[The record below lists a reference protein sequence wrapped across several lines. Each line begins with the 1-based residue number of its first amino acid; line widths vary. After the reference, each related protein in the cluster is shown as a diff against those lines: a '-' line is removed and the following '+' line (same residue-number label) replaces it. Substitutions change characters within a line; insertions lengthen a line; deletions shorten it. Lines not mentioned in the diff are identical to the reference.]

1 MYIGKVL
8 DVLEASHLGFSI
20 VFIGKERKMAKV
32 YVISNTNIFYNV
44 AIIVDSSSHIKN
56 IDIYRVERK
65 DESKTEVS
73 QENEISDE
81 IRSILEQDLS
91 KMIVK

>member
-1 MYIGKVL
+1 
-8 DVLEASHLGFSI
+8 
-20 VFIGKERKMAKV
+20 MAKV